1 MSHRILNV
9 NVSLQSI
16 NQPQFCQQ
24 MLETMTRD
32 DSDSL
37 LIVTSTQRISVS
49 SKLLQFFSPL
59 YRDILRDIPSKDY
72 ELATLIIP
80 DSEAVHVKHLISL
93 LTTGQ
98 IDQKETGQNVF
109 DSLGSSG
116 DIVSLADS
124 FNIHLRDTDLSGPA
138 KGKGNK
144 SARLRVR
151 KLKEISSPIPTQ
163 SESLNGHI
171 INIAND
177 DDFHDEN
184 VIEKDS
190 NNQQSKC
197 SICQKV
203 IGKSIL
209 KDHERRCSSLRKKR
223 KEHSPPSQFTC
234 QSCEVTFKK
243 QMDLINHFQMKHS
256 KNAPLFQCSICSLRF
271 HKQNQLKKH
280 IPESHDKYWTPGN
293 LFCNFSEEP
302 PSCFYNTD

>member
-59 YRDILRDIPSKDY
+59 YRDILRDIPSKDNQ
-72 ELATLIIP
+72 LATLIIP

-98 IDQKETGQNVF
+98 IDQKETGKNVL
-109 DSLGSSG
+109 DSQGSSG

-144 SARLRVR
+144 SGRLRMR
-151 KLKEISSPIPTQ
+151 KLKEISIPTQ
-163 SESLNGHI
+163 SESLSHI
-171 INIAND
+171 NKSD
-177 DDFHDEN
+177 DLVYDEN
-184 VIEKDS
+184 MTDDHT
-190 NNQQSKC
+190 NNEMSKC
-197 SICQKV
+197 SFCQKL
-203 IGKSIL
+203 IRKSKL
-209 KDHERRCSSLRKKR
+209 RNHKKSCSTRRKNI
-223 KEHSPPSQFTC
+223 KESPPSQFQFTC
-234 QSCEVTFKK
+234 QSCDKYHSTFKY
-243 QMDLINHFQMKHS
+243 QRDLLKHFQMKHS
-256 KNAPLFQCSICSLRF
+256 KNCPIFQCSFCSLRF
-271 HKQNQLKKH
+271 YKQHQLKKH
-280 IPESHDKYWTPGN
+280 IPESHDKTPE
-293 LFCNFSEEP
+293 LAQFS
-302 PSCFYNTD
+302 ST